1 MFRFRGT
8 TVSKLQEKQ
17 AELIK
22 LRGQFKTL
30 WDSKPDRDFS
40 EDETKNLTA
49 WNEAMAPL
57 VDEVK
62 QLEAIKAAAEANDA
76 EHERLTRA
84 QGIIHASGQ
93 QKADAPPR
101 VKSIREIIDESA
113 DFKALAEGK
122 AHTATVEIP
131 SAQFKTLLAL
141 TDMYPN
147 AQTTPFREMAVEMR
161 TVRDLFAEGN
171 TTSNVVQYWEETSQT
186 NNAAAVAEGGTK
198 PESALDFTL
207 RSNIVEKVATWLPVT
222 REMLQDVPQ
231 MRSLIENRLRFF
243 IGMEVDDQLIN
254 GNGTSPNISGILDRS
269 GVQTT
274 AATAGDQLDAF
285 LTAMTLIRVN
295 AFAEPDGI
303 VMHPN
308 DFADIATLRTA
319 DGIYLLGNP
328 QADPNFRLWGLPI
341 RVTTTRTE
349 GTAIV
354 GAFRTMAQ
362 IFERE
367 GVTVTASTEHSTYF
381 IENKVAI
388 LAETRLALA
397 VYRPSAFVTVTGL

>member
-1 MFRFRGT
+1 M
-8 TVSKLQEKQ
+8 SKLQEKQ

-30 WDSKPDRDFS
+30 WDSKPDRDFT
-40 EDETKNLTA
+40 EDESKNLAT
-49 WNEAMAPL
+49 WNEAMTPL

-62 QLEAIKAAAEANDA
+62 QLEALDAAAKANEA
-76 EHERLTRA
+76 EHERLTKA
-84 QGIIHASGQ
+84 QGIVHPNGKEKGEA
-93 QKADAPPR
+93 APKI
-101 VKSIREIIDESA
+101 KSIRQLIDESA

-122 AHTATVEIP
+122 AHSASIEIP
-131 SAQFKTLLAL
+131 SAQFKTLVAL
-141 TDMYPN
+141 TDMYP
-147 AQTTPFREMAVEMR
+147 QPQQTPFRDMAVETR
-161 TVRDLFAEGN
+161 QVRDLFAEGS

-186 NNAAAVAEGGTK
+186 NAAAAVAEGGTK

-207 RSNIVEKVATWLPVT
+207 RSNIVEKIATWLPVT

-231 MRSLIENRLRFF
+231 MRSLIENRLRYFVAR
-243 IGMEVDDQLIN
+243 EVDDQLIN
-254 GNGTSPNISGILDRS
+254 GDGTSPNISGILDRS

-274 AATAGDQLDAF
+274 AAAAGDQLDAF
-285 LTAMTLIRVN
+285 MTAITMIQTT
-295 AFAEPDGI
+295 AFADPSGI
-303 VMHPN
+303 IMHPN
-308 DFADIATLRTA
+308 DWAELATLRTA

-328 QADPNFRLWGLPI
+328 QAMPNFQIWGLPI
-341 RVTTTRTE
+341 RTTTAATE

-367 GVTVTASTEHSTYF
+367 GVVVTASTEHSTYF